1 MSQLIGL
8 VDRVGPDGVGSVSV
22 RLVNSNPPCMEA
34 RFPSLRLFHM
44 VVGVQVWQVMAGL
57 RFVLS
62 DLDVM
67 DKVLYMTQ

>member
-1 MSQLIGL
+1 
-8 VDRVGPDGVGSVSV
+8 
-22 RLVNSNPPCMEA
+22 MEA

-44 VVGVQVWQVMAGL
+44 VVGVQALQVMAGL